1 MPKLLSFT
9 AFIDKEKLNEALIN
23 RIPEKRDQAVT
34 KNEGY
39 ENPQHYEKNSEKLGE
54 YKGLHIYVSKTSGGG
69 MKHFTWSPHDKKI
82 HHVLYAAQASQEN
95 GKTRLQFLS
104 AHSRKESP
112 VRMSEIYKE
121 LIVNHGREMVGTSH
135 SPGAIK
141 MWNRLHADNELEMYG
156 LHSNG
161 HVEKLTL
168 NSTKYVNYA
177 DANKTPQNK
186 SIARM
191 KLLLTKKNN

>member
-1 MPKLLSFT
+1 MTKILSFVD
-9 AFIDKEKLNEALIN
+9 FINEENFYEALIN
-23 RIPEKRDQAVT
+23 RISEKRDEAVT

-39 ENPQHYEKNSEKLGE
+39 ESPQHYEKNSEKLGE
-54 YKGLHIYVSKTSGGG
+54 YKGLHIYASKTSGGG
-69 MKHFTWSPHDKKI
+69 MKHFTWSSQDKKI
-82 HHVLYAAQASQEN
+82 HHVLYAAQASHEN

-121 LIVNHGREMVGTSH
+121 LIVNHNREMVGTSH
-135 SPGAIK
+135 SPGAVK
-141 MWNRLHADNELEMYG
+141 MWNRLHADDELEMHG

-161 HVEKLTL
+161 HVEKLST
-168 NSTKYVNYA
+168 NSTKYVSYA

-191 KLLLTKKNN
+191 KLLLTKKKS